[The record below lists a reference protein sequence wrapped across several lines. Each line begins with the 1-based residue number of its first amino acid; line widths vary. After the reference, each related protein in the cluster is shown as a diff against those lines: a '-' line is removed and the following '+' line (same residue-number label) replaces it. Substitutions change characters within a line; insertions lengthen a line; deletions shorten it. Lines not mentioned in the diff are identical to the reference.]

1 MDREDANVKS
11 ENTARRENKP
21 ENKPEIG
28 TEAGGGSGEKREVLA
43 AEAIRIGKNR
53 LVTNM
58 RFMDPAVFAL
68 KDVSTAEDGRD
79 AGRAPMTDGTS
90 FFYSPKDILMR
101 AGDSITRLTHDYM
114 HVLMHCIMKH
124 YFISG
129 EVNAALWNLAVDVAV
144 EELVMSLGMDCF
156 RCSMDGVR
164 AGALSKLRQ
173 RYGKLTAPALYRKL
187 LEGEMT
193 GGELRDLGDVFR
205 VDDHRLW
212 YQMEN
217 SSPFELEEDTDE
229 DREAREIKGREL
241 VSQADWEKI
250 SEMVRTGMEM
260 DDREQEA
267 GEEKFSASL
276 RDRYR
281 KPVDFTT
288 FLRKFASRRETV
300 KVDDSS
306 FDYIYYSYGMDLYG
320 DMPLIEPLEYSDEKQ
335 IRDMVIAIDT
345 SGSTEGSLVRSF
357 VEKTFQILQN
367 RTVIQRKFNIH
378 LIQCDAK
385 IQDVRIL
392 RDRNDVEECLNDLEL
407 RGMGGTDFRPVFRY
421 VDQMVKEGRLRDL
434 RGLLYFTDGKG
445 IFPKKKPAYDTA
457 FIFTD
462 GKSED
467 IQVPPW
473 AMKVEFSD
481 ELD

>member
-1 MDREDANVKS
+1 MDRKDVNVKS
-11 ENTARRENKP
+11 EYEAERGTREAIDI
-21 ENKPEIG
+21 ERE
-28 TEAGGGSGEKREVLA
+28 TERESGEKREALA
-43 AEAIRIGKNR
+43 AEALRIGKSR

-68 KDVSTAEDGRD
+68 KDVSTSEDGRD
-79 AGRAPMTDGTS
+79 AGRAPMTDGTT

-101 AGDSITRLTHDYM
+101 TGDSITRLTHDYM

-129 EVNAALWNLAVDVAV
+129 EVNAALWNLAADVAV
-144 EELVMSLGMDCF
+144 EELIMSLGMDCF

-173 RYGKLTAPALYRKL
+173 RYGRLTAPALYRKL

-212 YQMEN
+212 YQWEN
-217 SSPFELEEDTDE
+217 SNSFELEEEPDE
-229 DREAREIKGREL
+229 EREAREIKGREL
-241 VSQADWEKI
+241 ISQADWEKI

-260 DDREQEA
+260 DDREQEP
-267 GEEKFSASL
+267 GEEAFSANL

-357 VEKTFQILQN
+357 VEKTFEILQN

-385 IQDVRIL
+385 IQDVRVL
-392 RDRNDVEECLNDLEL
+392 RDRADVEEYLDNMEI
-407 RGMGGTDFRPVFRY
+407 RGLGGTDFRPVFRY

-467 IQVPPW
+467 VQVPPW

-481 ELD
+481 ERG

>member
-1 MDREDANVKS
+1 MDREDVNVKS
-11 ENTARRENKP
+11 ENEAERETR
-21 ENKPEIG
+21 EALEIERE
-28 TEAGGGSGEKREVLA
+28 TERESGEKREALA
-43 AEAIRIGKNR
+43 AEALRIGKSR

-79 AGRAPMTDGTS
+79 AGRAPMTDGTT

-101 AGDSITRLTHDYM
+101 TGDSITRLTHDYM

-129 EVNAALWNLAVDVAV
+129 EINAALWNLAADVAV
-144 EELVMSLGMDCF
+144 EELIMSLGMDCF

-173 RYGKLTAPALYRKL
+173 RYGRLTAPALYRKL

-212 YQMEN
+212 YQWEDSN
-217 SSPFELEEDTDE
+217 SFELEEEPDE
-229 DREAREIKGREL
+229 EREAREIKGREL
-241 VSQADWEKI
+241 ISQADWEKI

-281 KPVDFTT
+281 KHVDFTT

-357 VEKTFQILQN
+357 VEKTFEILQN
-367 RTVIQRKFNIH
+367 RTVIQKKFNIH

-385 IQDVRIL
+385 IQDVRVL
-392 RDRNDVEECLNDLEL
+392 RDRADVEEYLDNMEI
-407 RGMGGTDFRPVFRY
+407 RGLGGTDFRPVFRY

-467 IQVPPW
+467 VQVPPW

-481 ELD
+481 ERG

>member
-1 MDREDANVKS
+1 MDREDVNVKS
-11 ENTARRENKP
+11 ENEAERETR
-21 ENKPEIG
+21 EALEIERE
-28 TEAGGGSGEKREVLA
+28 TERESGEKREALA
-43 AEAIRIGKNR
+43 AEALRIGKSR

-79 AGRAPMTDGTS
+79 AGRAPMTDGTT

-101 AGDSITRLTHDYM
+101 TGDSITRLTHDYM

-129 EVNAALWNLAVDVAV
+129 EVNAALWNLAADVAV
-144 EELVMSLGMDCF
+144 EELIMSLGMDCF

-173 RYGKLTAPALYRKL
+173 RYGRLTAPALYRKL

-212 YQMEN
+212 YQWEDSN
-217 SSPFELEEDTDE
+217 SFELEEEPDE
-229 DREAREIKGREL
+229 EREAREIKGREL
-241 VSQADWEKI
+241 ISQADWEKI

-357 VEKTFQILQN
+357 VEKTFEILQN
-367 RTVIQRKFNIH
+367 RTVIQKKFNIH

-385 IQDVRIL
+385 IQDVRVL
-392 RDRNDVEECLNDLEL
+392 RDRADVEEYLDNMEI
-407 RGMGGTDFRPVFRY
+407 RGLGGTDFRPVFRY

-467 IQVPPW
+467 VQVPPW

-481 ELD
+481 ERG

>member
-1 MDREDANVKS
+1 MDREDVNVKS
-11 ENTARRENKP
+11 ENEAERETR
-21 ENKPEIG
+21 ESLDIERE
-28 TEAGGGSGEKREVLA
+28 TERESGDKREALA
-43 AEAIRIGKNR
+43 AEALRIGKSR

-79 AGRAPMTDGTS
+79 AGRAPMTDGTT
-90 FFYSPKDILMR
+90 FFYSPKDILVR
-101 AGDSITRLTHDYM
+101 TGDSITRLTHDYM

-129 EVNAALWNLAVDVAV
+129 EINAALWNLVADVAV
-144 EELVMSLGMDCF
+144 EELIMSLGMDCF

-173 RYGKLTAPALYRKL
+173 RYGRLTAPALYRKL

-212 YQMEN
+212 YQWEDPN
-217 SSPFELEEDTDE
+217 SFELEEEPDE
-229 DREAREIKGREL
+229 EREAREIKGREL
-241 VSQADWEKI
+241 ISQADWEKI

-357 VEKTFQILQN
+357 VEKTFEILQN
-367 RTVIQRKFNIH
+367 RTVIQKKFNIH

-385 IQDVRIL
+385 IQDVRVL
-392 RDRNDVEECLNDLEL
+392 RDRADVEEYLDNMEI
-407 RGMGGTDFRPVFRY
+407 RGLGGTDFRPVFRY

-445 IFPKKKPAYDTA
+445 VFPKKKPAYDTA

-467 IQVPPW
+467 VQVPPW

-481 ELD
+481 ERG

>member
-1 MDREDANVKS
+1 MDREDVNVKS
-11 ENTARRENKP
+11 ENEAERETR
-21 ENKPEIG
+21 EALEIERE
-28 TEAGGGSGEKREVLA
+28 TERESGEKREALA
-43 AEAIRIGKNR
+43 AEALRIGKSR

-79 AGRAPMTDGTS
+79 AGRAPMTDGTT

-129 EVNAALWNLAVDVAV
+129 EVNAALWNLAADVAV
-144 EELVMSLGMDCF
+144 EELIMSLGMDCF

-173 RYGKLTAPALYRKL
+173 RYGRLTAPALYRKL

-212 YQMEN
+212 YQWEDSN
-217 SSPFELEEDTDE
+217 SFELEEEPDE
-229 DREAREIKGREL
+229 EREAREIKGREL
-241 VSQADWEKI
+241 ISQADWEKI

-357 VEKTFQILQN
+357 VEKTFEILQN
-367 RTVIQRKFNIH
+367 RTVIQKKFNIH

-385 IQDVRIL
+385 IQDVRVL
-392 RDRNDVEECLNDLEL
+392 RDRADVEEYLDNMEI
-407 RGMGGTDFRPVFRY
+407 RGLGGTDFRPVFRY

-467 IQVPPW
+467 VQVPPW

-481 ELD
+481 ERG